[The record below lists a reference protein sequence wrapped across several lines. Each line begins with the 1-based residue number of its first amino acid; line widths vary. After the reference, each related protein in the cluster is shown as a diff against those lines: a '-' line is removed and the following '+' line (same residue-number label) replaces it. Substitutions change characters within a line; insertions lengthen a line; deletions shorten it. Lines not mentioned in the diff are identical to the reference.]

1 MKKQDTIKLNKASFS
16 SRKDSRPN
24 VTLDSIPKNKYGT
37 KGLTITCCNGA
48 EVSIWELENGMVEIG
63 INDHNVKEKDLVSL
77 DVYKG
82 STITEGINPFYVKS
96 LKASSK
102 TTKVDFSTFEK

>member
-1 MKKQDTIKLNKASFS
+1 MKKQDTIKLNKASFR

-48 EVSIWELENGMVEIG
+48 EVSSWELENGMVEIG
-63 INDHNVKEKDLVSL
+63 INEHNVKEKDLVSL